1 MKSMEKKEKIREY
14 KANSGLQRKEP
25 LARGDIW
32 VKPTMSIE
40 VRSRYHRKRS
50 KNELRK
56 MLDQI

>member
-1 MKSMEKKEKIREY
+1 MEKKEKIREY
-14 KANSGLQRKEP
+14 KANSGLQRKEA